1 MAGQARFNAPS
12 PVYKLPRGRKNANT
26 VPGPREPI
34 CRIFFC
40 FPLQSFILCF
50 QLENLYSSDSDDD
63 PELSHTKTLSDN
75 HSSLGRSTSITLLG
89 DMDNDSSGEFE
100 GEEPDESS
108 DMAQD
113 DEDEGSDDER
123 QTKHTA
129 DPPKEITINI
139 SLYSQKEM
147 RKPLKKREPT
157 ACGLMQMPSDTL
169 YYRFER
175 KLLSKLATLAKV
187 AVVSEEEDVQI
198 EFQLPR
204 HVSNYVQLDDEA
216 AYKVMVVAGIK
227 CKDPKINLAVVRL
240 QENGGKDSDAED
252 DKKKKKKKKD
262 PKKSKIPSENDISAP
277 NAEINAKIGLLRT
290 KYTCHANDGS
300 DYCWVSGEEKRHI
313 PLGHVHFNLWAAAW
327 AKGDADANT
336 PPNHAI
342 FSGKGNGGLAPS
354 SILQKRIAANAANQP
369 TSTAPTINISFDGLA
384 NFFRPAPAPAAGQ
397 LHHVKEPN
405 MLIPP
410 NTQPGE
416 PMSISMFCIQYN
428 LDDCILEKLTANQ
441 YKNASAF
448 RFIRLMDLEKMDFL
462 PGDIAELQ
470 DAVRQWAVPL

>member
-1 MAGQARFNAPS
+1 MASPRRTSNRVPKPS
-12 PVYKLPRGRKNANT
+12 ERALAASESPKSSLGKRKKTECGAKN
-26 VPGPREPI
+26 PGPSDSSTKSSSSASRSKASSSASNSKISI
-34 CRIFFC
+34 C
-40 FPLQSFILCF
+40 
-50 QLENLYSSDSDDD
+50 SDSDDD

-100 GEEPDESS
+100 GEEPDESN

-123 QTKHTA
+123 QTKRVKQDKAAKKA
-129 DPPKEITINI
+129 DPPKEITVNI

-157 ACGLMQMPSDTL
+157 ACGLMQMLSDTS
-169 YYRFER
+169 YYRFEC

-198 EFQLPR
+198 EFQVPR

-216 AYKVMVVAGIK
+216 AYKVMVAAAIK

-240 QENGGKDSDAED
+240 QENNGKDSDAED
-252 DKKKKKKKKD
+252 DKKKKKKKD
-262 PKKSKIPSENDISAP
+262 TKKSKIPSENDISAP

-327 AKGDADANT
+327 AKGDADADT

-342 FSGKGNGGLAPS
+342 FSGKGNVNTRPPWADPLPVSTVIPDKSNAVAVLSEYLADTSYAGAMWYRDGSLMEGLA
-354 SILQKRIAANAANQP
+354 
-369 TSTAPTINISFDGLA
+369 G
-384 NFFRPAPAPAAGQ
+384 
-397 LHHVKEPN
+397 
-405 MLIPP
+405 
-410 NTQPGE
+410 
-416 PMSISMFCIQYN
+416 
-428 LDDCILEKLTANQ
+428 
-441 YKNASAF
+441 
-448 RFIRLMDLEKMDFL
+448 
-462 PGDIAELQ
+462 
-470 DAVRQWAVPL
+470 